1 MTKEDPTAAN
11 RKRDHIELAF
21 KSKVKREE
29 IDSRFY
35 YEPVLQPHPVDTSL
49 EKDFLSIRLKTP
61 IWVSSMTGGTEKGK
75 LINENLARICHD
87 FGMGMGLG
95 SCRSLLYS
103 DEYLADFDVRNII
116 GDHLP
121 LFGNLGIAQVE
132 HLIADQKLE
141 LVDELV
147 DKLGLN
153 GLIVHIN
160 PMQEWFQSEGDLIR
174 KAPVETISRLL
185 DVAEYPIIVKE
196 VGQGMGMDSLAV
208 LLQLPLA
215 AIDFGAS
222 GGTNFALLE
231 LLRTRDD
238 RLEELVPLVTVGH
251 NADEMVKMVNELAEG
266 LGDRRLCQEIIIS
279 GGIQNFL
286 DGYYLMGKCNL
297 NAVYGQASAFLKH
310 AMGSYEQLYK
320 FVETQ
325 VEGLKMATAF
335 LRVK

>member
-1 MTKEDPTAAN
+1 MLQRITM
-11 RKRDHIELAF
+11 RKKRNKGFTVVEVLIAVLILLPVFVSVMYVFIRSMELSDMARHSSEAVREVRSRITDIEN
-21 KSKVKREE
+21 
-29 IDSRFY
+29 
-35 YEPVLQPHPVDTSL
+35 
-49 EKDFLSIRLKTP
+49 TP
-61 IWVSSMTGGTEKGK
+61 
-75 LINENLARICHD
+75 
-87 FGMGMGLG
+87 F
-95 SCRSLLYS
+95 
-103 DEYLADFDVRNII
+103 
-116 GDHLP
+116 
-121 LFGNLGIAQVE
+121 AQVE
-132 HLIADQKLE
+132 HLIADQKLV

-160 PMQEWFQSEGDLIR
+160 PMQEWFQSEGDLIG

-185 DVAEYPIIVKE
+185 DVAKYPVIVKE
-196 VGQGMGMDSLAV
+196 VGQGMGMGSLAA

-231 LLRTRDD
+231 LLRNRDD
-238 RLEELVPLVTVGH
+238 RLEELVPLVAVGH
-251 NADEMVKMVNELAEG
+251 NADEMVTMVNELAER
-266 LGDRRLCQEIIIS
+266 LGDRRLCQEVIIS
-279 GGIQNFL
+279 GGIRNFL

-335 LRVK
+335 LKVK